1 MSIDKS
7 HLILYKNPKLYNGSR
22 YVYYQD
28 NRDYDNWLSLSS
40 YQTYSK
46 DVVFKSLEENITIN
60 AFIDNVDEYTY
71 GSITLN
77 KTKYYFFVDKVS
89 TDAYNQTTISYT
101 IDWWATK
108 WFAVTCT
115 KANLKRS
122 SVKPEYMAQPF
133 SYNPYFH
140 HYQDWLYM
148 RIGLHHLYSIPLTS
162 QMRVPAVKRVVPY
175 IQA

>member
-77 KTKYYFFVDKVS
+77 KTKYYFFVDKV
-89 TDAYNQTTISYT
+89 
-101 IDWWATK
+101 
-108 WFAVTCT
+108 
-115 KANLKRS
+115 L
-122 SVKPEYMAQPF
+122 
-133 SYNPYFH
+133 
-140 HYQDWLYM
+140 
-148 RIGLHHLYSIPLTS
+148 
-162 QMRVPAVKRVVPY
+162 
-175 IQA
+175 

>member
-46 DVVFKSLEENITIN
+46 DIVFKSLEENITIN

-77 KTKYYFFVDKVS
+77 KTKYYFFVDKTGS
-89 TDAYNQTTISYT
+89 APTHTI
-101 IDWWATK
+101 
-108 WFAVTCT
+108 
-115 KANLKRS
+115 R
-122 SVKPEYMAQPF
+122 Q
-133 SYNPYFH
+133 
-140 HYQDWLYM
+140 LYHTLS
-148 RIGLHHLYSIPLTS
+148 IGGLQSGL
-162 QMRVPAVKRVVPY
+162 R
-175 IQA
+175 